1 MSVRTRRKQ
10 PNPERFPRKSSR
22 GMLRVCLMCRDAGQV
37 CDVVDARKNETIQIW
52 RPRTLVL
59 VGEKRIAAPDS
70 LTGKPVKTTLK
81 LYMHDG
87 RQTPCQLKF
96 AAQSKEVVSSPAG

>member
-10 PNPERFPRKSSR
+10 PNPERFPRKCSR

-37 CDVVDARKNETIQIW
+37 FDVFDQRKKETVQIW

-59 VGEKRIAAPDS
+59 VGEKVVVAPDS
-70 LTGKPVKTTLK
+70 LTGKPVKTMLK

-96 AAQSKEVVSSPAG
+96 AAQSKEAASSPAG